1 MDKKITDFLVKE
13 IKIGKW
19 MLAPIDLLLLVAA
32 AVFSVM
38 IRISVADYTAIEL
51 PAFVKYGN
59 MLGIA
64 TGITDLLLAVL
75 GALIVYDLTGRKI
88 RAFLAYA
95 VLLLLPVLCASC
107 AMWGMGDSI
116 YIFFAVLSLY
126 LLMKDKG
133 NASLVCYGISLFL
146 SRYAFF
152 LLPVYAIA
160 FMQKKNKLF
169 YFIFPLCGVWFRNG
183 IVHQSGYLPVPSFEM
198 ERLFVKLRGESLLS
212 QNWPNI
218 FQMTGTDKFIQ
229 EYSLVAKVAAASLM
243 LLVIMLV
250 LAQSREMSGE
260 GIWYVGLVLS
270 ILIPYVMPQMDERAG
285 LLSCVLYLLFAMKHP
300 DLYYLAIIQ
309 VIITYISFSAY
320 FRGESVIPLSA
331 AALAELFV
339 LLTIVRAD
347 HVWRAQR
354 EEAR

>member
-1 MDKKITDFLVKE
+1 
-13 IKIGKW
+13 
-19 MLAPIDLLLLVAA
+19 MLAPIDLLLFVAA

-38 IRISVADYTAIEL
+38 IRISVVDYTAIEL

-59 MLGIA
+59 MLSFV

-75 GALIVYDLTGRKI
+75 GSLIVYDLTGRKI
-88 RAFLAYA
+88 RAFLTYA
-95 VLLLLPVLCASC
+95 ILLMLPVLCASC

-126 LLMKDKG
+126 LLMKG
-133 NASLVCYGISLFL
+133 
-146 SRYAFF
+146 
-152 LLPVYAIA
+152 
-160 FMQKKNKLF
+160 NKLM
-169 YFIFPLCGVWFRNG
+169 YFIFPFCGVWFRNG

-218 FQMTGTDKFIQ
+218 FQMIGTDKFIQ

-250 LAQSREMSGE
+250 LLRSWKMSGE

-300 DLYYLAIIQ
+300 DLYYPAIVQ

-331 AALAELFV
+331 VALAELFV
-339 LLTIVRAD
+339 LLLTIRRAD
-347 HVWRAQR
+347 HVFKVQQ